1 MHHTATPSNSAQLG
15 IDGENDVFEK
25 HKAFTVIQSVELTA
39 DDVLVFI
46 KATSLEGVAGRV

>member
-1 MHHTATPSNSAQLG
+1 M
-15 IDGENDVFEK
+15 FEK